1 MEVHDQSGDADNR
14 YKPRKQVR
22 SKIPIQIYVIT
33 VMHILLSKEKL
44 LLKEEIMRIDEIGL

>member
-44 LLKEEIMRIDEIGL
+44 LLKE